1 MGPGSIRRRIIEARL
16 MCTRPSPGDLYT
28 ERVLYI
34 YFLDDDLPRVLSLSV
49 CVVYPHLTM
58 LAVSQWSS
66 KA

>member
-1 MGPGSIRRRIIEARL
+1 
-16 MCTRPSPGDLYT
+16 MCTRPSPDDLYT

-34 YFLDDDLPRVLSLSV
+34 YFLDDYLPRVLSLSV
-49 CVVYPHLTM
+49 CVLYPHLTM